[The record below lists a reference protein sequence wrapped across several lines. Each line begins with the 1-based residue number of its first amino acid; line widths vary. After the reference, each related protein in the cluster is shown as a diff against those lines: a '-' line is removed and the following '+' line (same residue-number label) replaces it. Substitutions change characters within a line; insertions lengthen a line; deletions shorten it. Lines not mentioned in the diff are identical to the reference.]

1 MNEEEPKIGRPTKYD
16 PIYCEKVDE
25 YLYIR
30 VDEETDWTKSS
41 FSGKESSGDSWEHR
55 VKVKLPTLDGFA
67 KFIDVDRSTL
77 YEWKEKYADFSHSL
91 DKILIEQKERLI
103 DMGLSGDYSPTI
115 AKLILSSNH
124 GMKEKTETDITTKGK
139 SIGGF
144 IMVRNDGDNGQG

>member
-1 MNEEEPKIGRPTKYD
+1 MNEEPNKVGRPTTYD

-25 YLYIR
+25 YLTVR

-41 FSGKESSGDSWEHR
+41 FAGSESSGASWEHR
-55 VKVKLPTLDGFA
+55 VKVKLPTMDGFA
-67 KFIDVDRSTL
+67 KFIDVARSTL
-77 YEWKEKYADFSHSL
+77 YEWKEEHKEFSDAL

-103 DMGLSGDYSPTI
+103 NMGLSGDYSPTI